1 MAFVKGQSGNPGGRR
16 KGVVAQIAEM
26 TDDGRKLL
34 EILWEIASGHDA
46 DAKTR
51 DRIDAAKYLTD
62 RIFGKAP
69 ETILA
74 AALPAETAE
83 AAAAL
88 SSEQIRELARIRL
101 STLAAGAPALP
112 GASLVRVSAEP
123 GSATGQAPDTVQAPD
138 TTSES

>member
-34 EILWEIASGHDA
+34 EIASGHDA